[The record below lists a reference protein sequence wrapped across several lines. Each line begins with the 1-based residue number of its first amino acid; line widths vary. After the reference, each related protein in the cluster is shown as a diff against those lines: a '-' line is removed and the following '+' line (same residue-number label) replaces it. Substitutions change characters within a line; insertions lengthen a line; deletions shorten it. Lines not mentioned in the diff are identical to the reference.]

1 MVCRGTKP
9 DPPERSDAA
18 DLPLF
23 AALLRDRVT
32 LYADLCG
39 ASLHRRGYR
48 SVMHRASLNEAAAAG
63 VLALAGWTAETA
75 GQALHVIMTVMAA
88 AGTSEADAPCGGTWR
103 QMGVAGCSQV
113 DSSCFDCRPRA
124 DWCADCCC

>member
-39 ASLHRRGYR
+39 VSLHRRGYR

-63 VLALAGWTAETA
+63 VLALAGWTAQAA
-75 GQALHVIMTVMAA
+75 GQRCMCHEGHGGCWHVGDPPALLKEGDA
-88 AGTSEADAPCGGTWR
+88 AG
-103 QMGVAGCSQV
+103 
-113 DSSCFDCRPRA
+113 
-124 DWCADCCC
+124 CCL

>member
-1 MVCRGTKP
+1 MPGIDGQKPSFLYYQADTKGLRDCRGTKP

-39 ASLHRRGYR
+39 VSLHRRGYR

-75 GQALHVIMTVMAA
+75 GQALHVIVEVMAA
-88 AGTSEADAPCGGTWR
+88 AGTSEMHQHC
-103 QMGVAGCSQV
+103 
-113 DSSCFDCRPRA
+113 
-124 DWCADCCC
+124 